1 MTRNLALLIL
11 AAWLGA
17 VLLGPL
23 LQATPDRIDLEAILQ
38 PPSSAYLFGSDALGR
53 SVAERLLAG
62 AEIALLV
69 SLATVL
75 ISAVVGTLL
84 GAISGYAGG
93 MVDTVIA
100 RIIDVMLAFP
110 GILLAIAL
118 AAILGP
124 GIDNLIVAIS
134 VVGWVGYARLARAQT
149 MSLKQREH
157 VQAARALGSS
167 QPRIILRHI
176 IPLMLAPLLV
186 EASFGIAAVIVAE
199 AGLSYLGLGV
209 QPPQASWGSMIREG
223 SEFLLVAP
231 HLAIFPG
238 LAIFLVVLAA
248 NHFGD
253 WLRSRMDVRQQRQRL

>member
-1 MTRNLALLIL
+1 MSRIIAVIILLAWI
-11 AAWLGA
+11 GA
-17 VLLGPL
+17 VLIEPL
-23 LQATPDRIDLEAILQ
+23 LQTTPDKGNLEAILL
-38 PPSSAYLFGSDALGR
+38 PPSGDYLFGNDSLGR

-69 SLATVL
+69 SVATVL
-75 ISAVVGTLL
+75 ISAFVGTLL

-93 MVDTVIA
+93 VVDTIISRVID
-100 RIIDVMLAFP
+100 IMLAFP

-124 GIDNLIVAIS
+124 GIDNLIIAIS
-134 VVGWVGYARLARAQT
+134 VVGWVGYARLARAQA

-157 VQAARALGSS
+157 VQAARALGTS
-167 QPRIILRHI
+167 QPRIVLRHI

-186 EASFGIAAVIVAE
+186 EASFGIAAVIIAE

-238 LAIFLVVLAA
+238 LAIFFVVLSA

-253 WLRSRMDVRQQRQRL
+253 WLRGRLDVREQRQRQ